1 MIELRN
7 ISVRQSEFSLQNV
20 SLRMEANTYYCLV
33 GKTGTGKTT
42 LIEILCG
49 LRRFESGSIWI
60 NGQDATL
67 RKPGERDIGFV
78 PQDLALFGNMT
89 VAENIGF
96 ALKIRKVDRNTREE
110 KIKEMADL
118 LGISHLLHRLPKALS
133 GGEKQRVAIGR
144 AVIFQPAVLLLDE
157 PFNALDQETKQDL
170 FKLLRSIKSK
180 LKMTVL
186 HITHNRDELENM
198 AEMVVHL
205 KDGQLSVKT
214 RKEYFT
220 LEEEDSKIISLFP
233 DHEYNSKA

>member
-49 LRRFESGSIWI
+49 LRRFESGSIWLD
-60 NGQDATL
+60 GQDATL

-96 ALKIRKVDRNTREE
+96 ALKIRKVDRNNREE

-220 LEEEDSKIISLFP
+220 LAEEDSKIISLFP